1 MSQIGQVVEEA
12 VEMPIVIDIHYYS
25 NERGR
30 WTRGA
35 GARVDSQRGDEG
47 AITFK
52 MLNLIGEICSRR
64 RRVKSKVKF
73 SVSINR
79 MADSR

>member
-12 VEMPIVIDIHYYS
+12 VEMPIVIDINYYS

-47 AITFK
+47 AITF
-52 MLNLIGEICSRR
+52 
-64 RRVKSKVKF
+64 
-73 SVSINR
+73 
-79 MADSR
+79 